1 MVRAFDWMRSGR
13 NRLDEGDGAT
23 SRRRKQ
29 SKTDADFAGV
39 SPGGDSGGGSPS
51 LPPIQSGRRRQSV
64 SMVVGSYEQAKQ
76 SAHGAAEAASR
87 ADGRTLGAS
96 QLGGSVAKSPGER
109 PGMLHLR
116 LAREQETEQNSMS
129 EKGQRKQRAN
139 DGGGAGSSGGADSSS
154 SGAGS
159 SSSGARGNGATRAKR
174 ELAEVSIGRGKNKQG
189 GLLGGTSS
197 VMSAREMAR
206 NAVARSH
213 DEIEEELAIAK
224 VKRNSF
230 IEHPS
235 SDMFRTLAK
244 LHTSAHTM
252 KTPFGDEADDDDP
265 SFSGY
270 SGNAT
275 TKGAASTRGKDKDKD
290 RRLSLEEKLA
300 QMESNFSP

>member
-1 MVRAFDWMRSGR
+1 MLRRVAGHG
-13 NRLDEGDGAT
+13 EGLSSYGSAWH
-23 SRRRKQ
+23 
-29 SKTDADFAGV
+29 V
-39 SPGGDSGGGSPS
+39 SPGQC
-51 LPPIQSGRRRQSV
+51 LPACTP
-64 SMVVGSYEQAKQ
+64 
-76 SAHGAAEAASR
+76 
-87 ADGRTLGAS
+87 
-96 QLGGSVAKSPGER
+96 P
-109 PGMLHLR
+109 LR
-116 LAREQETEQNSMS
+116 CPF
-129 EKGQRKQRAN
+129 GV
-139 DGGGAGSSGGADSSS
+139 
-154 SGAGS
+154 
-159 SSSGARGNGATRAKR
+159 ATRACAHAQPPTDHQHR
-174 ELAEVSIGRGKNKQG
+174 SRSSVPPPPRRRRLAGRGKNKQG